1 MGQGGRTKG
10 AMGKHYGGKEGRN
23 NWEGGRVKKT
33 WRKYKWER
41 RKD

>member
-1 MGQGGRTKG
+1 MGQEGRNKG

-23 NWEGGRVKKT
+23 NWEGGRVEKT
-33 WRKYKWER
+33 RRKCKCAR